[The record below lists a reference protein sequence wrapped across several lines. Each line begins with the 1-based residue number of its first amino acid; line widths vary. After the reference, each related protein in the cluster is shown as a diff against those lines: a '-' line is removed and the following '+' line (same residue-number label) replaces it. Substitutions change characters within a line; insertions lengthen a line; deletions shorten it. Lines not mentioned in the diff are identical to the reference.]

1 MFDRDTMTDDDWTNL
16 LRDHP
21 IFSLPKSF
29 HDQSASS
36 FNVLELSINTLQ
48 RFTELDP
55 EDGLTPS
62 GRRQTM
68 VLKDSDVIVAAGK
81 EIRMASFGDV
91 KLSGSARKSYKIL
104 HTPSL
109 QFEIHQVSLNP
120 SGKLLAV
127 AGAFQVAVLVLPR
140 AGYSRLVPESIDCK
154 SVQVGQ
160 FYHAAQ
166 NSAPI
171 AKIDWHPWGE
181 AGSTLLVMTADGRLR
196 EYDIS
201 VDTEEP
207 QQVLTFVPEK
217 KSKSFMA
224 EDDSEREVASF
235 SFGKGRADWGPLTIY
250 AVMKSGDIYSMCPY
264 LPQNASVPSS
274 YIHSLECFISAKQEF
289 LTCGASPS
297 TSKNLSTV
305 YDYQRKY
312 VNALVK
318 QLPPGTVFPAPSR
331 PVAVHPPTTI
341 KAPPLRQGPFLL
353 QPSPRLLEG
362 SEGGDATDLA
372 YLAFGTDDE
381 DSTDDVRDTEHLG
394 IVVVSYQDGKI
405 DLFLDVEKV
414 EARWD
419 IKQVSTYLT
428 GGKATVPNIAKTS
441 SRELPMLAVYESID
455 LGLISMLN
463 EVTVDSKTK
472 SVLDL
477 LRANHP
483 VFLVDP
489 LHDDMI
495 YVYHAFGVHA
505 LDISPVLQSLSAA
518 LKEGSEDASI
528 LEKSLGKSTTT
539 NVRPLLNTFSVERG
553 CSNTIVAVTVPNDV
567 YLSYSIFILTSMM
580 RMTSFPLNIRSDPVI
595 ERRNNVAGPT
605 EPTPGVQSLWLTPV
619 KGVPNYV
626 SILASEPYT
635 IPSILANSS
644 GLPTNP
650 TLSLPSQPSGSKEF
664 ILTPDTLRFIGK
676 TVAHNSAQV
685 QEIHI
690 AYRAAATRLAL
701 QKQELSRLTQKCRDM
716 EASVERLKGPTRQAT
731 DMRLTR
737 VQEEQ
742 KVLLVR
748 LDRLLQALME
758 KASPELSEH
767 ETKWFDELKR
777 MKEDVLGRGR
787 YDESSLLNRMRL
799 LEKEYGRILPT
810 LHTLSEKEKAR
821 KRLEESQSLGV
832 SQASEYGERSNIDRT
847 RIAGIEKQISRLAAH
862 MDLPLCRP
870 PSDS

>member
-1 MFDRDTMTDDDWTNL
+1 MANDDWTNL
-16 LRDHP
+16 LHDHP
-21 IFSLPKSF
+21 IFSLPKPL
-29 HDQSASS
+29 HDKNASS
-36 FNVLELSINTLQ
+36 LNVLELSTNTLQ
-48 RFTELDP
+48 KFTELDP
-55 EDGLTPS
+55 HEDGLTPS

-68 VLKDSDVIVAAGK
+68 VFKDSDIIVAGRK

-91 KLSGSARKSYKIL
+91 KMGGSARKSYKIL

-109 QFEIHQVSLNP
+109 QFEIHQISLNP

-140 AGYSRLVPESIDCK
+140 AGYSRLVPESVDCK

-289 LTCGASPS
+289 LTCGASPYIS
-297 TSKNLSTV
+297 TNLSTV

-331 PVAVHPPTTI
+331 PVAVYPPTTI
-341 KAPPLRQGPFLL
+341 KAQPLRQGPFLL

-362 SEGGDATDLA
+362 SEGGDATDIA

-394 IVVVSYQDGKI
+394 IVLVSYQDGKI

-419 IKQVSTYLT
+419 IKQ
-428 GGKATVPNIAKTS
+428 TS

-472 SVLDL
+472 SMLDL

-483 VFLVDP
+483 VLLVDP
-489 LHDDMI
+489 LHDDMV

-518 LKEGSEDASI
+518 LKEESEDESI
-528 LEKSLGKSTTT
+528 LEKSLGKSTAT

-553 CSNTIVAVTVPNDV
+553 CSNTIVAVAVPNDV

-595 ERRNNVAGPT
+595 ERRSNVAGSSEST
-605 EPTPGVQSLWLTPV
+605 LGVQSPWLMPV
-619 KGVPNYV
+619 KGVPNYM
-626 SILASEPYT
+626 SILASDPYT

-664 ILTPDTLRFIGK
+664 VLTPDTLRFIGK
-676 TVAHNSAQV
+676 TVAHISAQV

-701 QKQELSRLTQKCRDM
+701 QKQELGRLTQRCRDA
-716 EASVERLKGPTRQAT
+716 EASVERLKGPTRQVT
-731 DMRLTR
+731 DMRLAR
-737 VQEEQ
+737 VQQEQ
-742 KVLLVR
+742 KALLAR

-767 ETKWFDELKR
+767 ETKWFEELKR

-787 YDESSLLNRMRL
+787 YDENSLLNRVRL
-799 LEKEYGRILPT
+799 LEKEYRRILPS
-810 LHTLSEKEKAR
+810 LQTLSEKEKVR

-832 SQASEYGERSNIDRT
+832 SQAFEYGERSNIHRT
-847 RIAGIEKQISRLAAH
+847 RIAGIEKQISKLAVR
-862 MDLPLCRP
+862 MDLPLSRH
-870 PSDS
+870 PSGS